1 MDRFGLGY
9 VVVLIALIV
18 ASTLLGWGLVDP
30 GEPAAAAHSLSA
42 GPPPIGV
49 VSSGPP
55 PAAGTASTAAVVS
68 SDGRTYRVLVGSDA
82 AGRTWSAAIA
92 VDE

>member
-9 VVVLIALIV
+9 VVALIALLV
-18 ASTLLGWGLVDP
+18 ASTLLGRGLADP
-30 GEPAAAAHSLSA
+30 GEPAAAAHSLAA
-42 GPPPIGV
+42 GPAPAGV

-55 PAAGTASTAAVVS
+55 PAAGTASTVAVLA
-68 SDGRTYRVLVGSDA
+68 SDGRIYRVLVGSDA